1 MSSLLNKAYERA
13 FKEASIKGD
22 MVSYEPSISQ
32 DTQQWANETWLAMD
46 NEEKLR
52 IQKMLEEAGL

>member
-1 MSSLLNKAYERA
+1 MSNLLNKAYDRA
-13 FKEASIKGD
+13 FKEASIKGE
-22 MVSYEPSISQ
+22 MVAYKPTISE

-46 NEEKLR
+46 NEEKAR